1 MTEAAEAGGR
11 LTVLDKNEPDEVS
24 FVDLLG
30 ESRRKAAGLSSL
42 GVARGD
48 RVAAFAHTSYDFV
61 AACLAIWH
69 AGGVVV
75 SLPPPSQLLAADV
88 WARRVE
94 SAIEAADVRLVVAAD
109 ADARSLHVESQEFG
123 SIPTEE
129 ATFDRLEPSDPALI
143 QFSSGT
149 TREPVGV
156 LISHGALTAQTE
168 GLKAIRPNDPI
179 DDHCVSW
186 VPLYHDL
193 GLLRCLFMPMAAG
206 SSVTLLPTRSFVQ
219 DPGQW
224 LLEISRRGGT
234 FASAPNF
241 GYALA
246 TRAALKG
253 FDEPVDLSGW
263 TASCGGEL
271 IDPNTL
277 RRFFEATEQYGFEPS
292 LFTPGYGLAEST
304 CVVTVTR
311 PGAGVLI
318 DPVDRSEL
326 ASGKAIPA
334 DPSSQGVVQLV
345 SVGRPVPGTKVR
357 IVSDE
362 GAVLGDRE
370 VGEVEAG
377 GPCLMDRYVGRGMLA
392 IEDGWL
398 HTGDRGYL
406 VDEHLYV
413 TGRIKDVIVIR
424 GQNFYAEDLE
434 RVAQDATGVRRGRC
448 MAVGVVRDDTEQLVL
463 AAETRLTDPEELQAC
478 KREIARLLLRE
489 TELAPAEVRLLPP
502 NSLPRSTSGKLQR
515 GLFRQRLEAET
526 DGGTMGAV

>member
-11 LTVLDKNEPDEVS
+11 LTVLQKGEPGEVPIA
-24 FVDLLG
+24 DLLAVG
-30 ESRRKAAGLSSL
+30 RRKAAGLSSL

-48 RVAAFAHTSYDFV
+48 RVAAFAHTSYDFI
-61 AACLAIWH
+61 ASCLAIWH

-75 SLPPPSQLLAADV
+75 SLPPPRQLLASDV
-88 WARRVE
+88 WERRVT
-94 SAIEAADVRLVVAAD
+94 SAIEAADVRLVVAPD
-109 ADARSLHVESQEFG
+109 ADARSLHVESREFA
-123 SIPTEE
+123 SIPSEE
-129 ATFDRLEPSDPALI
+129 ATLDLPEPADPALI

-149 TREPVGV
+149 TRAPVGV
-156 LISHGALTAQTE
+156 LISHGALTGQSE
-168 GLKAIRPNDPI
+168 GIQANRPSDPTR
-179 DDHCVSW
+179 DHCVSW

-193 GLLRCLFMPMAAG
+193 GLLRCLFMPMTAG
-206 SSVTLLPTRSFVQ
+206 SSVTLLPTTSFVQ
-219 DPGQW
+219 DPGRW
-224 LLEISRRGGT
+224 LLEISRRRGT

-277 RRFFEATEQYGFEPS
+277 HRFFEATERFGFEPS
-292 LFTPGYGLAEST
+292 LFAPGYGLAEST
-304 CVVTVTR
+304 CVVTAMK
-311 PGAGVLI
+311 PGKGVLI
-318 DPVDRSEL
+318 DPVDRNEL

-345 SVGRPVPGTKVR
+345 SVGKALPGTKVR
-357 IVSDE
+357 IVSDA
-362 GAVLGDRE
+362 GAVLDDRE
-370 VGEVEAG
+370 VGEVEAS
-377 GPCLMDRYVGRGMLA
+377 GPCLMDGYVGQGMLA

-406 VDEHLYV
+406 VDEHLFI

-448 MAVGVVRDDTEQLVL
+448 IAVGVVRDDTEGLVL
-463 AAETRLTDPEELQAC
+463 AAETRLTDPGELQAC
-478 KREIARLLLRE
+478 RREIVRLLLRE

-526 DGGTMGAV
+526 DDGSRESA